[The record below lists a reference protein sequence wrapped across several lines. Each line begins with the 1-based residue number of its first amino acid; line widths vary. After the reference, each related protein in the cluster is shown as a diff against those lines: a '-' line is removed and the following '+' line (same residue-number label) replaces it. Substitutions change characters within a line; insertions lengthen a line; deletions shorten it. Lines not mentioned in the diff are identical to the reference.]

1 MNVSSGKAAIKGWEL
16 DVFER
21 DLELAEKFTIATVS
35 WEVASNVFV
44 RVGFDGHEGIGEA
57 SPDERWGDSTASTI
71 EELNPIEPGSLG
83 HPFDLES
90 VLGLLRP
97 SPARCA
103 LDIACHDLAAK
114 LAGVSVAE
122 LLGLGGRPLPW
133 TSVTVPIADQ
143 SAMVDRAR
151 RLADHPCLKM
161 KVGFDGDVDALAAI
175 RSVYQG
181 VIRIDANEGWIAKE
195 AIERLRELER
205 FDIELCEQPIRRDQL
220 DDLRRVTE
228 ATSIPVFA
236 DEDVATASDVAKL
249 AGVVD
254 GVNLK
259 LRKTGGIREAL
270 RAISTARALG
280 LGVMLGCDLTS
291 GVSATAEASL
301 TSLVDHADID
311 GPLLLA
317 DDPHPGVAYDHGRV
331 TLPPGPGLGV
341 RDDRDRNLK
350 VGAP

>member
-16 DVFER
+16 EVFER

-35 WEVASNVFV
+35 WDVASNVFV
-44 RVGFDGHEGIGEA
+44 RVQLDGLVGIGEV
-57 SPDERWGDSTASTI
+57 SPDERWGDTAGSTA
-71 EELNPIEPGSLG
+71 EELNTVDPASLG

-90 VLGLLRP
+90 ILGLLQP
-97 SPARCA
+97 GPARCA
-103 LDIACHDLAAK
+103 LDIARHDLAGK

-122 LLGLGGRPLPW
+122 LLGLGGRRLPW
-133 TSVTVPIADQ
+133 TSVTVPIAEVD
-143 SAMVDRAR
+143 AMVERAR

-175 RSVYQG
+175 RKVYPG
-181 VIRIDANEGWIAKE
+181 VIRIDANEGWTPDE
-195 AIERLRELER
+195 AIARLRLLER
-205 FDIELCEQPIRRDQL
+205 FDIELCEQPIPHGQL
-220 DDLRRVTE
+220 DELRRVTE
-228 ATSIPVFA
+228 GTSIPVFA

-280 LGVMLGCDLTS
+280 LDVMLGCDLTS
-291 GVSATAEASL
+291 GVSATAEASI

-317 DDPHPGVAYDHGRV
+317 DDPHPGVAYDKGRV

-341 RDDRDRNLK
+341 QDDDERNPG
-350 VGAP
+350 VRTS

>member
-16 DVFER
+16 EVFER
-21 DLELAEKFTIATVS
+21 DLQLAEKFTIATVS

-44 RVGFDGHEGIGEA
+44 RVRFDGYEGIGEVC
-57 SPDERWGDSTASTI
+57 PDERWGDSPDSTV
-71 EELNPIEPGSLG
+71 EELSAVDPGTLG
-83 HPFDLES
+83 HPFDLECL
-90 VLGLLRP
+90 LGLLQP

-103 LDIACHDLAAK
+103 LDIARHDLAAK

-133 TSVTVPIADQ
+133 TSVTVPIAEVD
-143 SAMVDRAR
+143 AMVDRAR

-161 KVGFDGDVDALAAI
+161 KVGFDGDVDALGAI
-175 RSVYQG
+175 RSVYRG
-181 VIRIDANEGWIAKE
+181 MIRIDANEGWTADE
-195 AIERLRELER
+195 AIERLRAIER
-205 FDIELCEQPIRRDQL
+205 FDIELCEQPIRHGQL
-220 DDLRRVTE
+220 DELRRVTE

-236 DEDVATASDVAKL
+236 DEDVATATDVAKL

-270 RAISTARALG
+270 RAISTARALD

-291 GVSATAEASL
+291 GVSATAEASIA
-301 TSLVDHADID
+301 SLVDHADID

-317 DDPHPGVAYDHGRV
+317 DDPHPGVIYDNGKV
-331 TLPPGPGLGV
+331 VLPPGPGLGV
-341 RDDRDRNLK
+341 RDDRDLK
-350 VGAP
+350 VGAS